1 MRLLH
6 TSDWHLGQRFINHE
20 RIEEHA
26 LALDWLLETIEEQK
40 IDLLVVSGDIFD
52 TFNPSN
58 NAQQLYYNFL
68 VRLSRTPCQHAVI
81 LGGNHDS
88 PSQLEAPKEL
98 LKVLN
103 VQVVG
108 AAPEKKADA
117 VLPLTGSKDELMAVV
132 AAIPFLRDRDLVF
145 AKEEESGM
153 DRIDKIREA
162 IKNHF
167 MDMGNLC
174 APYKDKA
181 VPVIGSGHLFAYGAK
196 TAEKQNN
203 IYIGDEANIRIEEIP
218 EVFNYVALGHIH
230 RPQAVGKKEQVRYCG
245 SIIPLDFSEVADPKE
260 VVVVDFEKGTVKS
273 INRIPI
279 PVFRRLKSIKG
290 KVEDVKERLVAFS
303 KRHEKELKPWVEV
316 VIEDD
321 SIPIDIDKDIRSL
334 AAELHMDVLRV
345 RLAKRDFSAKGLDST
360 LIDLAEID
368 IIEVFEKKCERAGLS
383 KEEQEKLKQTFLEA
397 KNLMEEEI

>member
-108 AAPEKKADA
+108 AAPEKKTDA
-117 VLPLTGSKDELMAVV
+117 VLPLTDSKDELMAVV

-153 DRIDKIREA
+153 DRVDKIREA

>member
-117 VLPLTGSKDELMAVV
+117 VLPLTDSKDELMAVV

-153 DRIDKIREA
+153 DRVDKIREA

-167 MDMGNLC
+167 MEMGNLC

-245 SIIPLDFSEVADPKE
+245 SIIPLDFSEGADPKE

-321 SIPIDIDKDIRSL
+321 TIPIDIDKDIRSL